1 LSNQQWP
8 QQLKPNSLLET
19 RADSLLLAEHLSCP
33 LATLDKDLR
42 KAAKKRGVAIA
53 ALDQQ

>member
-1 LSNQQWP
+1 MFFTLSSYE
-8 QQLKPNSLLET
+8 LDLS
-19 RADSLLLAEHLSCP
+19 AYDSTYLLLAEHLSCP

>member
-1 LSNQQWP
+1 MFFTLSSYE
-8 QQLKPNSLLET
+8 LDLSAYDAT
-19 RADSLLLAEHLSCP
+19 YLLLAEHLSCP

-42 KAAKKRGVAIA
+42 KAAKKCGVAIA